1 MLLDDD
7 FTRKVSSAKV
17 SRLSHWQV
25 KHAVFCNSKNIHGQ
39 FKTNHLRSL
48 RLNGR
53 IYLLNFCLNNAVLK
67 NVKMAS
73 DQSKVQTPGKTR
85 KC

>member
-1 MLLDDD
+1 MPLGDD
-7 FTRKVSSAKV
+7 FTRKISSAKA

-25 KHAVFCNSKNIHGQ
+25 KRAVFCNLKKIHGH
-39 FKTNHLRSL
+39 FKTIHLRSL
-48 RLNGR
+48 RLNGPND
-53 IYLLNFCLNNAVLK
+53 LLNFCLNDAVLK

-73 DQSKVQTPGKTR
+73 DQSKVQTPGKIR